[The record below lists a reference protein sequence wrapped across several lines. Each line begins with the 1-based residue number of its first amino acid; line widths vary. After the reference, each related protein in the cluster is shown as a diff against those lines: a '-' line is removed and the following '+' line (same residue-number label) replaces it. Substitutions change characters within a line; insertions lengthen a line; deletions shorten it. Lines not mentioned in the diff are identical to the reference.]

1 MKLKRWVF
9 LFLVFGTLIFIG
21 AKCYDSRGVKFN
33 APTKVAN
40 HNPLEVGVEAKLKTF
55 NKEGKLPDHTV
66 NQGNGGPTS
75 FEKNLTVNIIITDVK
90 DKAKVCQEVKKLGG
104 KLLRGEKE
112 KGVVLRA
119 QIPEAALK
127 RLATSSQ
134 VVLIESY
141 IAPQFLNDRVAG
153 IIGAE
158 PLAAPGFVSMAGLTG
173 ASQVVGLADSGLGR
187 GKWDDLPED
196 LKSKPGQKPKV
207 IMLKSLAGRPQP
219 DDPVGH
225 GTHMAATIAG
235 TGLASQGKFAGLA
248 PEASLYFQGIL
259 NKEGEIDPPAD
270 VTSLYLPAFEANA
283 YLYVNGWGTQRN
295 AYLSNAAQTDAFMR
309 RHPDFLVIFGA
320 GNKGPAAGT
329 ITAEANSKNAL
340 VMGATENVRPAFG
353 FDNDN
358 ASEPARFSSQGP
370 AADGRLKPDL
380 VAPGAGII
388 SACSPLVTSNFSAF
402 PQYTRLS
409 GTSMAAAVGGGAAA
423 LLREYLQKEEKIALP
438 AAAMLKALLI
448 NGAAQLEAKKA
459 GFGRLDL
466 VGTVL
471 ALKEKTFRY
480 LEEKDG
486 LSEGEIKTYT
496 FELKEDNN
504 YPNHKQL
511 PFKVT
516 LAWTDPPGTP
526 GNEKVLV
533 NDLDLIVVAP
543 DGKKYLGNDAGQGKR
558 DEKNNVEQVSIPE
571 PLPGIYTLMVKATQV
586 TQKGYRGADLRQDF
600 ALVYG
605 QKLAHDTVKEVD
617 PGVKKVKLTGGEI
630 LSLPREGKNAIDK
643 KLTSWGSDYILPGE
657 EVFWGGEGLYL
668 QGKIWRTRAAERVT
682 LPKGPLFLEADAKRW
697 EGGYY
702 LALAASASF
711 WINERKAGEESV
723 FPTGAELFASVNP
736 ITQTLWLAKASFEEA
751 EGFIREINLAK
762 NQLFLINREEPYF
775 FASEA
780 AVSIVDTVP
789 EGSPADLPF
798 GLPVSGEIGQL
809 APSMAVKL
817 KLSPASKEV
826 NYVAVKRNL
835 AVGTLL
841 AIDEGRGEISLAE
854 GQKYNLLTSRLPV
867 WLNDQTIDLTGLAP
881 GDLVG
886 LLVSGQQVITITAYR
901 QPIYGQVVYFNEE
914 RGSIY
919 LIDAQNQFRLLKI
932 TPETKIYRWSRL
944 VNSSSLQTGDWVR
957 LIGPGEKNENSEE
970 EIISR
975 LDIAEG
981 ESFLPGEF
989 ISYDQK
995 TKEMSLKITEN
1006 KPNNSLALKND
1017 LLNYTGQDH
1026 RLLVKGLVTGHTLII
1041 KNGFSVQAE
1050 DLIAGEEV
1058 EFARLKIPGQPYQV
1072 MAAVKASSKIGVKP
1086 PVLQVNVRS
1095 GDQAIQ
1101 ISGYT
1106 NASKLYFYVPGE
1118 AKTTVIPDTKGQF
1131 LVIREGLSIKAFQVV
1146 AIREQEGGVTGKYL
1160 TVPPKRAFFADL
1172 KGHWAEREI
1181 NALAEK
1187 GLLSGYPNGNFLPD
1201 RPVNRAEFAVM
1212 LIRYRHEPTT
1222 ASISTPPNPFVDS
1235 LPLWAE
1241 REILRAWQAKIIT
1254 GYPDGCFY
1262 PDRPITRLE
1271 AAVILAR
1278 TENEPAISLETIDL
1292 SYPDK
1297 NKIPSWALTQV
1308 ILVTQQGLLQGFPN
1322 GYFGPFANLTR
1333 AQAAVIIFRLTKH
1346 ELTLPAIR

>member
-1 MKLKRWVF
+1 MKLKKWVI

-66 NQGNGGPTS
+66 NQRNGGPTS
-75 FEKNLTVNIIITDVK
+75 FEKNLTVNIIIADGK
-90 DKAKVCQEVKKLGG
+90 DKTKVCQEVKKLGG
-104 KLLRGEKE
+104 GLIRGEKE
-112 KGVVLRA
+112 KGVILRA

-134 VVLIESY
+134 VVWIEPY
-141 IAPQFLNDRVAG
+141 IAPQFLNDRAAG
-153 IIGAE
+153 IIGVE

-248 PEASLYFQGIL
+248 PEASLFFQGIL
-259 NKEGEIDPPAD
+259 NNEGEIDPPAD

-295 AYLSNAAQTDAFMR
+295 AYLSNAAQTDAFIR

-320 GNKGPAAGT
+320 GNKGPANGT

-340 VMGATENVRPAFG
+340 VIGATENVRPAFG

-358 ASEPARFSSQGP
+358 ASEMASFTSQGP
-370 AADGRLKPDL
+370 TADGRLKPDL
-380 VAPGAGII
+380 VVPGAGIV
-388 SACSPLVTSNFSAF
+388 SVCSPLVSSNFPAF

-423 LLREYLQKEEKIALP
+423 LLREYLQKEEKITLP
-438 AAAMLKALLI
+438 AAALLKALLI
-448 NGAAQLEAKKA
+448 NGAAQLEATGT

-466 VGTVL
+466 VSTVL
-471 ALKEKTFRY
+471 ALKEKSFRY

-486 LSEGEIKTYT
+486 LAEGETKTYT
-496 FELKEDNN
+496 FELKENN
-504 YPNHKQL
+504 AYPNRYSR
-511 PFKVT
+511 PFKAT

-526 GNEKVLV
+526 GNKKVLV

-586 TQKGYRGADLRQDF
+586 TQKGYRGANLRQDF

-617 PGVKKVKLTGGEI
+617 PVAKKVKLTGGEI
-630 LSLPREGKNAIDK
+630 LSLSQEGRNAIGK

-657 EVFWGGEGLYL
+657 EAFWGEEGLYL
-668 QGKIWRTRAAERVT
+668 QGKIWRASAAERVS
-682 LPKGPLFLEADAKRW
+682 LPKGPLFLEANAKRW

-702 LALAASASF
+702 LALDALAPF
-711 WINERKAGEESV
+711 WINGEKAGEISV

-736 ITQTLWLAKASFEEA
+736 ITQALWLVKAFFEEA
-751 EGFIREINLAK
+751 EGFIREVNLVK
-762 NQLFLINREEPYF
+762 NQLFLINQEEPYIL
-775 FASEA
+775 ASEA

-809 APSMAVKL
+809 APGMAVKL
-817 KLSPASKEV
+817 KLSPTSKEV
-826 NYVAVKRNL
+826 SYVAVKRNL

-841 AIDEGRGEISLAE
+841 AIDEKRGEISLVE
-854 GQKYNLLTSRLPV
+854 GQKYNLLSSRLPV
-867 WLNDQTIDLTGLAP
+867 WLNDQTIDLTKLAP

-886 LLVSGQQVITITAYR
+886 LLLSGQQVITITAYR
-901 QPIYGQVVYFNEE
+901 QPIYGQVVYFNGE

-919 LIDAQNQFRLLKI
+919 LIDDQNQFRLLKI
-932 TPETKIYRWSRL
+932 TPETKIFRWGHL
-944 VNSSSLQTGDWVR
+944 VNSSSLQSGDWVR
-957 LIGPGEKNENSEE
+957 FIGQGEKNENSEE

-975 LDIAEG
+975 LDVAEG
-981 ESFLPGEF
+981 ESFLSGKLV
-989 ISYDQK
+989 SYNQE
-995 TKEMSLKITEN
+995 TKEMSFEITEN
-1006 KPNNSLALKND
+1006 EPGNSIALKND
-1017 LLNYTGQDH
+1017 VSNYTPQNR
-1026 RLLVKGLVTGHTLII
+1026 RLLVKGMVTTRTLIT
-1041 KNGFSVQAE
+1041 KNGFPVQAE

-1058 EFARLKIPGQPYQV
+1058 EFARLKIPGQQYQV
-1072 MAAVKASSKIGVKP
+1072 MAAVKASSKTGVKP

-1095 GDQAIQ
+1095 WDKTIQ

-1106 NASKLYFYVPGE
+1106 KASKLYLYIPGE
-1118 AKTTVIPDTKGQF
+1118 DKTTIIPSSEGQF
-1131 LVIREGLSIKAFQVV
+1131 LVIRERPAVNTIQVV
-1146 AIREQEGGVTGKYL
+1146 AVYKREGGVTGEYL
-1160 TVPPKRAFFADL
+1160 TVPLPGMHFTDL
-1172 KGHWAEREI
+1172 KGHWAEGEI
-1181 NALAEK
+1181 NTLAEK
-1187 GLLSGYPNGNFLPD
+1187 GLLYGYPNGNFLPD
-1201 RPVNRAEFAVM
+1201 QPVNRVEFTVM
-1212 LIRYRHEPTT
+1212 LMRYLQEPT
-1222 ASISTPPNPFVDS
+1222 AALISTPSSPFVDA
-1235 LPLWAE
+1235 LPSWAQK
-1241 REILRAWQAKIIT
+1241 EILTAWQAKIIT

-1262 PDRPITRLE
+1262 PNRLITRLE

-1278 TENEPAISLETIDL
+1278 AKNEPAINPETKDL
-1292 SYPDK
+1292 PYPDK
-1297 NKIPSWALTQV
+1297 NKIPSWALAQVTFITQK
-1308 ILVTQQGLLQGFPN
+1308 GLLQGLPN
-1322 GYFGPFANLTR
+1322 GYFAPLANLTR
-1333 AQAAVIIFRLTKH
+1333 AQAAVILFRLSKD
-1346 ELTLPAIR
+1346 